1 MLTTLQTIRER
12 VHAHV
17 SVRVYDAVAVSI
29 ALACSLLES
38 DDLVSYMFEGSV
50 RREVLAN
57 RETLALT
64 DAEFTDL
71 FGVTDPAKPAQYNMM
86 PSKRLKSVTAMNGL
100 QQLRAQQELALTCT
114 LLEAPQKSAWDKY
127 PFVRL
132 AAFVALLRTSE
143 YEQCVSAVVGG
154 LVRADARRIDDLRST
169 IEDGGIDIIFVCE
182 VVTGLAESV
191 TGSN

>member
-12 VHAHV
+12 VNEHV

-29 ALACSLLES
+29 ALACSLVES
-38 DDLVSYMFEGSV
+38 EDLAGYMFEGSV

-57 RETLALT
+57 REALALT
-64 DAEFTDL
+64 DTEFADL
-71 FGVTDPAKPAQYNMM
+71 FGVTDPTKPAQYNML
-86 PSKRLKSVTAMNGL
+86 PSKRLKSVIAMSGF
-100 QQLRAQQELALTCT
+100 QQLRQQQELALTCT
-114 LLEAPQKSAWDKY
+114 LLEAPQKAAWDKY

-132 AAFVALLRTSE
+132 AAFVGLLRTSE

-154 LVRADARRIDDLRST
+154 MVRADARRIDDLRST
-169 IEDGGIDIIFVCE
+169 IEDGGIDVIFVSE
-182 VVTGLAESV
+182 IVAGLAESV

>member
-12 VHAHV
+12 VHEHV

-38 DDLVSYMFEGSV
+38 EDLVGYMFEGSV

-64 DAEFTDL
+64 DAEFADL
-71 FGVTDPAKPAQYNMM
+71 FGVTDPVKPAQYNMM
-86 PSKRLKSVTAMNGL
+86 PSKRLKAVMAMNGL
-100 QQLRAQQELALTCT
+100 QQLRTQQESALTCT

-132 AAFVALLRTSE
+132 AAFVGLVRTSD

-169 IEDGGIDIIFVCE
+169 IEDGGIDIIFLCE

-191 TGSN
+191 TGS